1 MKSWIE
7 VSPYT
12 GLGEDAPANNAGS
25 GHVSM
30 PPDAVKKKKQTL
42 IDRQVMDARTK
53 SYRTHRA
60 RLEARRLAREASKN
74 KSKFIEKVKEA
85 AYGQA
90 YDTAEPMV
98 DIQPVNAMTKIKGKL
113 GKDLQDKGSRSRK
126 DSLRPSVG
134 VAKSA
139 TGYEIYHKDFSSA
152 MQHAYKFAKSKGVTV
167 DPSEIDSKV
176 ASGPRKPSNGK
187 TNSYIL
193 ATNKKQNVHI
203 QVYNTGSKYELN
215 MYID

>member
-25 GHVSM
+25 GNVSM

-53 SYRTHRA
+53 SYRAHRA
-60 RLEARRLAREASKN
+60 RLEARRLARENAKN

-90 YDTAEPMV
+90 YDTVKPVA
-98 DIQPVNAMTKIKGKL
+98 DIQPVNA
-113 GKDLQDKGSRSRK
+113 
-126 DSLRPSVG
+126 
-134 VAKSA
+134 AKSA
-139 TGYEIYHKDFSSA
+139 TGYELYHKDFSGA

-167 DPSEIDSKV
+167 DPAEIDSKV
-176 ASGPRKPSNGK
+176 ATGPRKPSSGK
-187 TNSYIL
+187 TNKYIL
-193 ATNKKQNVHI
+193 GTNKKQNVHI